1 MSHFRSVAPFL
12 LAVLVWGPALAQDRY
27 PSKPVTVIV
36 PQAPGGAND
45 TVARILMQKL
55 SENTGAQFVIE
66 NRTGAGGNIGTAAA
80 ARAPKDGYTILL
92 TVNSSHVINPAIYK
106 SPGFDPVLDFD
117 PVTPVATVAYLLVAN
132 PSFPPNNVKEL
143 IDLAKAKPGTL
154 SYASAGNGTMNHLLG
169 EMLKTQAGIDLLHI
183 PYKAAAAAATD
194 VVGGRIPVSVQS
206 MPSVVG
212 FIGSGKLKILGV
224 MNEKR
229 VKALPNVPALSETL
243 PGFGATPWYG
253 ILVPA
258 GTPKA
263 VIARLHEETL
273 KALGAKDVQDKMAAN
288 GAEPTSSTPE
298 QFADQIKAELP
309 KWAKIVKDSGAQ
321 VD

>member
-1 MSHFRSVAPFL
+1 
-12 LAVLVWGPALAQDRY
+12 
-27 PSKPVTVIV
+27 
-36 PQAPGGAND
+36 
-45 TVARILMQKL
+45 
-55 SENTGAQFVIE
+55 
-66 NRTGAGGNIGTAAA
+66 
-80 ARAPKDGYTILL
+80 
-92 TVNSSHVINPAIYK
+92 
-106 SPGFDPVLDFD
+106 
-117 PVTPVATVAYLLVAN
+117 
-132 PSFPPNNVKEL
+132 
-143 IDLAKAKPGTL
+143 
-154 SYASAGNGTMNHLLG
+154 MNHLLG

-229 VKALPNVPALSETL
+229 VKALPEVPAISETL

-263 VIARLHEETL
+263 VIARLHAETI

-288 GAEPTSSTPE
+288 GAEPASSTPE
-298 QFADQIKAELP
+298 EFAAQIKAELP

>member
-1 MSHFRSVAPFL
+1 M
-12 LAVLVWGPALAQDRY
+12 
-27 PSKPVTVIV
+27 
-36 PQAPGGAND
+36 PQARGGATD
-45 TVARILMQKL
+45 TVARILMQKM

-92 TVNSSHVINPAIYK
+92 TVNSAHVINPAIYK
-106 SPGFDPVLDFD
+106 NPGFDPVKDFD
-117 PVTPVATVAYLLVAN
+117 AVTPVATVAYLLVAN

-143 IDLAKAKPGTL
+143 IDLAKAKPGSLT
-154 SYASAGNGTMNHLLG
+154 YASAGNGTLNHLLG
-169 EMLKTQAGIDLLHI
+169 EMLKTQAGIDLLHV
-183 PYKAAAAAATD
+183 PYKAAAAAAPD
-194 VVGGRIPVSVQS
+194 VVAGRIPISVQS

-229 VKALPNVPALSETL
+229 VKALPEVPALSETL

-258 GTPKA
+258 GTPKP
-263 VIARLHEETL
+263 VIARLHAETV

-298 QFADQIKAELP
+298 EFAAQIRAELP
-309 KWAKIVKDSGAQ
+309 KWAKIVKDSGAR

>member
-1 MSHFRSVAPFL
+1 VNRFPFFVVL
-12 LAVLVWGPALAQDRY
+12 AAVLLPLPAPAQDKY
-27 PSKPVTVIV
+27 PSRAVTVIV

-45 TVARILMQKL
+45 TVARILMQKM
-55 SENTGAQFVIE
+55 SENTGTQFVIE

-80 ARAPKDGYTILL
+80 ARAAKDGYTILL
-92 TVNSSHVINPAIYK
+92 TVNSSHVINPSIYK
-106 SPGFDPVLDFD
+106 NPGFDPVKDFD

-132 PSFPPNNVKEL
+132 PSFAPNNVREL

-169 EMLKTQAGIDLLHI
+169 EMLKAQAGIDLLHI

-194 VVGGRIPVSVQS
+194 VVAGRIPVSVQS

-229 VKALPNVPALSETL
+229 VKALPDVPAISETL

-263 VIARLHEETL
+263 VVSRLHAETV
-273 KALGAKDVQDKMAAN
+273 KALGAKDVQEKMAAN

-298 QFADQIKAELP
+298 EFLTQIKAELP
-309 KWAKIVKDSGAQ
+309 KWAKIVRDSGAQ